1 MNASSSIQLTFC
13 AMTNVGR
20 VRQGNEDNFLVADL
34 ETSEIRSRIEGD
46 VEHETTET
54 RVLELGSA
62 PILFAVSDGMGGALA
77 GEVASRMAVDIVSDL
92 LPQLKEHED
101 YAALPLAEQLRVSI
115 EQANTAIHRE
125 SFSNP
130 ACRGMGATFTAA
142 VLQAH
147 QIFFAQVGDSR
158 AYLIRNET
166 IQLITKDQSV
176 VQQLIDMGEIT
187 EEEAAIHP
195 RRNIILQA
203 LGAVSE
209 VDVVVKDLELCE
221 GDLILLCSDGLSGKM
236 SAEEMK
242 DIILAA
248 ENIEAACQSLID
260 LANDRGGEDNIT
272 TVLIKVTSEQQLPAE
287 DTPIETEI
295 IARNPSTPTEFLLEE
310 IGDSPP
316 QGFDDHELE
325 TPPELLEDTTEI
337 STEFPSPLQP
347 EHFKPV
353 IDGRKLIIGFAAI
366 VLLCS
371 IGVIYLNKSFV
382 GNRAILQNRLQ
393 TENNANIAGL
403 QVRIEALRQKPEQ
416 PTATLEML
424 DILTK
429 RLAEAATIDPT
440 KYHDVGVA
448 CSEVENEIIILERQT
463 P

>member
-1 MNASSSIQLTFC
+1 MNASGSIQLTFC
-13 AMTNVGR
+13 AMTNIGK

-34 ETSEIRSRIEGD
+34 ETSKIRSRIEGD

-54 RVLELGSA
+54 QVLELGAA

-92 LPQLKEHED
+92 LPQLKDHED
-101 YAALPLAEQLRVSI
+101 YAGLPLAEQLRVSI

-125 SFSNP
+125 SFTNP

-142 VLQAH
+142 ALQDH

-158 AYLIRNET
+158 AYLIRNAA
-166 IQLITKDQSV
+166 IQLITKDQSI

-187 EEEAAIHP
+187 EEEATKHP

-203 LGAVSE
+203 LGAVRE
-209 VDVVVKDLELCE
+209 VDVVVNDLELCE

-242 DIILAA
+242 EIVLTA
-248 ENIEAACQSLID
+248 ENIEAACQSLTD
-260 LANDRGGEDNIT
+260 LANERGGEDNIT
-272 TVLIKVTSEQQLPAE
+272 TILIKVTSEQQLPAE
-287 DTPIETEI
+287 DTPVEVEI
-295 IARNPSTPTEFLLEE
+295 IARSPSTPTDFLLEE

-316 QGFDDHELE
+316 QGFDDSELE
-325 TPPELLEDTTEI
+325 IPPVLLEDTPQI
-337 STEFPSPLQP
+337 STELPPPLQP
-347 EHFKPV
+347 EHLNPV
-353 IDGRKLIIGFAAI
+353 IDGRKLILGFGVV
-366 VLLCS
+366 VLIFSL
-371 IGVIYLNKSFV
+371 GVIYLNKSFV
-382 GNRAILQNRLQ
+382 GDRAILQNKLQ
-393 TENNANIAGL
+393 TENNTNIAGL

-416 PTATLEML
+416 PTATMEML

-448 CSEVENEIIILERQT
+448 CSEVENEIIILERQN
-463 P
+463 

>member
-1 MNASSSIQLTFC
+1 MNAPGSIQLTFC
-13 AMTNVGR
+13 AMTNIGR

-54 RVLELGSA
+54 QVLELGAA

-92 LPQLKEHED
+92 LPQLKDHED
-101 YAALPLAEQLRVSI
+101 YAQLPLAEQLRVSI

-125 SFSNP
+125 SFTNP

-142 VLQAH
+142 ALQDH

-158 AYLIRNET
+158 AYLIRNKT

-176 VQQLIDMGEIT
+176 VQQLIDLGEIT

-242 DIILAA
+242 EVVLAA
-248 ENIEAACQSLID
+248 ADLEAACQSLID
-260 LANDRGGEDNIT
+260 LANERGGEDNIT
-272 TVLIKVTSEQQLPAE
+272 TILIKATSEQQLPAE
-287 DTPIETEI
+287 DTPVESEI
-295 IARNPSTPTEFLLEE
+295 IARSPATPTDFLLEE
-310 IGDSPP
+310 IGASPPENFHDNTIDTEPDSP
-316 QGFDDHELE
+316 
-325 TPPELLEDTTEI
+325 EI
-337 STEFPSPLQP
+337 STTLPPPLEP
-347 EHFKPV
+347 EHLNPV
-353 IDGRKLIIGFAAI
+353 MDGRKLITGFAVI
-366 VLLCS
+366 VLLFS
-371 IGVIYLNKSFV
+371 FGVIYLNKSFV
-382 GNRAILQNRLQ
+382 GNRAILQNKLQ
-393 TENNANIAGL
+393 TENNTNIAGL
-403 QVRIEALRQKPEQ
+403 QARIEALRQKPEQ

-429 RLAEAATIDPT
+429 RLAEATATDPT

-448 CSEVENEIIILERQT
+448 CSEVENEIIILERQN
-463 P
+463 

>member
-1 MNASSSIQLTFC
+1 MNAPDSIQLTFC

-54 RVLELGSA
+54 QVLELGSA

-242 DIILAA
+242 DIVLVA

-316 QGFDDHELE
+316 KGFHHNKMDTE
-325 TPPELLEDTTEI
+325 PLEDSLEI
-337 STEFPSPLQP
+337 PIQSPPPIQP
-347 EHFKPV
+347 EHLKPV
-353 IDGRKLIIGFAAI
+353 IDGKKLMIGFGII

-382 GNRAILQNRLQ
+382 GNRAILQSRLQ
-393 TENNANIAGL
+393 TENQTIIAGL
-403 QVRIEALRQKPEQ
+403 QKRIEALRQKPEQ

-429 RLAEAATIDPT
+429 RLAEASATDPT

-448 CSEVENEIIILERQT
+448 CSEVENEIVILERQN
-463 P
+463 

>member
-1 MNASSSIQLTFC
+1 MNAPDSIQLTFC

-20 VRQGNEDNFLVADL
+20 VRQGNEDNFLVANL

-125 SFSNP
+125 SFTNP

-176 VQQLIDMGEIT
+176 VQQLIDLGEIT
-187 EEEAAIHP
+187 EEEATKHP

-203 LGAVSE
+203 LGAVRE
-209 VDVVVKDLELCE
+209 VDVVVNDLELCE

-337 STEFPSPLQP
+337 STEFPPPLQP

-448 CSEVENEIIILERQT
+448 CSEVENEIIILERQN
-463 P
+463 

>member
-1 MNASSSIQLTFC
+1 MNAPGTIQLTFC
-13 AMTNVGR
+13 AMTNIGKI
-20 VRQGNEDNFLVADL
+20 RQGNEDNFLVADL
-34 ETSEIRSRIEGD
+34 ESSEARSRIEGD
-46 VEHETTET
+46 VEHETTAT
-54 RVLELGSA
+54 QVLELGAA

-92 LPQLKEHED
+92 LPQLQNHED
-101 YAALPLAEQLRVSI
+101 YAGLSLAELLRVAI

-125 SFSNP
+125 SFTNP
-130 ACRGMGATFTAA
+130 ACRGMGATFTATA
-142 VLQAH
+142 LQDN

-158 AYLIRNET
+158 AYLIRNQK

-203 LGAVSE
+203 LGAVHE
-209 VDVVVKDLELCE
+209 VDVVVNQLELSE

-242 DIILAA
+242 EIVLSA
-248 ENIEAACQSLID
+248 ENIEAACQSLTD
-260 LANDRGGEDNIT
+260 LANERGGEDNIT
-272 TVLIKVTSEQQLPAE
+272 TILIKVTSEQQLPAE
-287 DTPIETEI
+287 DTPVETEI
-295 IARNPSTPTEFLLEE
+295 IARNPSTPTDFLLEE

-316 QGFDDHELE
+316 ENFHASSMNSE
-325 TPPELLEDTTEI
+325 PIEDTPEIATEL
-337 STEFPSPLQP
+337 PPPLQP
-347 EHFKPV
+347 EHLKPV

-366 VLLCS
+366 ILLCS
-371 IGVIYLNKSFV
+371 LVVIYLNKSFV

-393 TENNANIAGL
+393 TENNTNITGL
-403 QVRIEALRQKPEQ
+403 QARIEALRQKPEQ

-429 RLAEAATIDPT
+429 RLTEASTIDPT

-448 CSEVENEIIILERQT
+448 CSEVENEIIILER
-463 P
+463 